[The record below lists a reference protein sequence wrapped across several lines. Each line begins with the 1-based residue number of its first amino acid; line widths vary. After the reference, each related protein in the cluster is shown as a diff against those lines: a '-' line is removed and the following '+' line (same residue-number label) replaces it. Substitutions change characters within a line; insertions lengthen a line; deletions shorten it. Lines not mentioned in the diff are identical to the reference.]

1 MCTSFPREEGKDELA
16 SITSSAESEE
26 SLDNTDV
33 IRDGKAVLQE
43 DNELSDE
50 TINDSGQ
57 ELEDNDDMHDN
68 DIDNNAVV
76 TQLSDNNSESTK
88 HNQDDREDN
97 DKSAKDDDVA
107 YEENSVKSVNVG
119 ERQEQVDNEQEPD
132 PVPKKRYNWRERKNA
147 IFSHCFSHQ
156 MDKTQH
162 TKTYGVN
169 LV

>member
-68 DIDNNAVV
+68 DIDNNAAV

-132 PVPKKRYNWRERKNA
+132 PVPKKRYN
-147 IFSHCFSHQ
+147 
-156 MDKTQH
+156 
-162 TKTYGVN
+162 
-169 LV
+169 

>member
-68 DIDNNAVV
+68 DIDNNAAV

-107 YEENSVKSVNVG
+107 NEENSVKSVNVG

-132 PVPKKRYNWRERKNA
+132 PVPKKRYN
-147 IFSHCFSHQ
+147 
-156 MDKTQH
+156 
-162 TKTYGVN
+162 
-169 LV
+169 